1 MTFDALFDPL
11 FLLPL
16 VNGALVSLMLPVLG
30 VYTRL
35 REEWL
40 ASLGIAQTAAAGV
53 AVGSLVSSTVAAGA
67 LVGVVMAGLLK
78 RMVGRSG
85 NDMYAV
91 LILIGWSGALLA
103 AANTTHGED
112 LARALIEGQLYFTG
126 RWHLIALIGA
136 CAAAGGLLPWLSPRL
151 LLGRFFPS
159 HFVANGVTHPRHD
172 VAFDL
177 LLAGSLALAA
187 MTVGVMAAFGLVF
200 VPAWVAFR
208 FAGSWRTTLMLSA
221 SLGLLAYGVSY
232 AAALVLDQ
240 PYGPVLVAVLV
251 LLAAIRALPVRR

>member
-1 MTFDALFDPL
+1 MNFDTLFDPL

-16 VNGALVSLMLPVLG
+16 VNGALVAILLPALG

-40 ASLGIAQTAAAGV
+40 ASLGVAQTAAAGV
-53 AVGSLVSSTVAAGA
+53 AIGSLVSRAVTVGALAGA
-67 LVGVVMAGLLK
+67 AVAGLLK
-78 RMVGRSG
+78 RMAGRSG

-91 LILIGWSGALLA
+91 LILIGWSAALLA
-103 AANTTHGED
+103 AANSTRGED
-112 LARALIEGQLYFTG
+112 LARALIEGQLYFTS
-126 RWHLIALIGA
+126 RWHLVALVFACGA
-136 CAAAGGLLPWLSPRL
+136 TGVVLPWLSPRL

-159 HFVANGVTHPRHD
+159 HFLANGVTHPRHELVFD
-172 VAFDL
+172 V
-177 LLAGSLALAA
+177 LLAACLALAA

-208 FAGSWRTTLMLSA
+208 FAGSWRSTFVLSS
-221 SLGLLAYGVSY
+221 SLGLVSYSVSY

-240 PYGPVLVAVLV
+240 PYGFVLVAVL
-251 LLAAIRALPVRR
+251 LFLAAARVLPVRA